1 MKARDVM
8 RRDVISVHDDAT
20 LLEAAELM
28 LRNEISGLP
37 AVDASGHLVG
47 VVTER
52 DFLRQPGTGALKE
65 RPRWSQILLW
75 PPPSADQAPS
85 FPDRKVRDVMTAN
98 AITVRESTPLE
109 EVVRLMEEHHIKRVP
124 VVRNGRVVGLIARA
138 DLVRAIVPL
147 IRRSSLAIKDDA
159 ALTARLTDLEKRV
172 WAHRTKQPT

>member
-8 RRDVISVHDDAT
+8 TRDVISVRDDAT

-28 LRNEISGLP
+28 LQNQISGLP

-52 DFLRQPGTGALKE
+52 DFLRQPGNAVKKQ
-65 RPRWSQILLW
+65 RPRWSQILLR
-75 PPPSADQAPS
+75 PTPSADEGLR
-85 FPDRKVRDVMTAN
+85 FRDRKVSEVMTAN

-109 EVVRLMEEHHIKRVP
+109 EVARLMEEHQIKRVP

-147 IRRSSLAIKDDA
+147 ARRSSLAIKDDA
-159 ALTARLTDLEKRV
+159 AVTARLTDLEKRA

>member
-8 RRDVISVHDDAT
+8 RLDVISVRDDAT

-28 LRNEISGLP
+28 LRNKISGLP

-52 DFLRQPGTGALKE
+52 DFLRQPGAAALKE
-65 RPRWSQILLW
+65 RPRWSQVLLR
-75 PPPSADQAPS
+75 PTPSADEELR
-85 FPDRKVRDVMTAN
+85 FRDRTVREVMTAN
-98 AITVRESTPLE
+98 AITVSESTPLE
-109 EVVRLMEEHHIKRVP
+109 EVVRLMEEHQIKRVP

-147 IRRSSLAIKDDA
+147 VRRSSLAVKDDA
-159 ALTARLTDLEKRV
+159 AVTARLTDLEKRV